1 MDFQKKLFAYV
12 LLVMSAFM
20 LWNAWQEEHA
30 PKADA
35 NVSANTQSPNQTVVN
50 AMDSDSASI
59 SVTADSMLPDI
70 PEQQKQ
76 VAVAKVT
83 PEENQ
88 ANLSNQQQKDQFI
101 TVKTGVLDLKINI
114 AGGDLVKSQLLD
126 YPVSLKEKNTP
137 FTLLDNKSDA
147 LYQAQSGLIASD
159 GKKLNPVYQSAQE
172 NYVLDDDHD
181 QKQLN
186 VDLNWTSPEGLEVT
200 KTYVFYPNSY
210 KIDVFYKIKNNS
222 SNTWLGHSYSQI
234 LRTGTPP
241 ESAGDSH
248 YTFFGAAVST
258 PDKHYDKLSFSS
270 MLKNPVSQ
278 NVTGGWVAMIQ
289 HYFVTAWVPNKDQT
303 VHFYSKA
310 NKANDLYT
318 IGSLSPSLS
327 IAPGQTLTTEQ
338 MVLYTGPAIAKNL
351 EAVAPNLRLTID
363 YGWLWFISNIIFWLM
378 QKIYVLIG
386 NWGWSIVLVT
396 VVIKAIF
403 YQLSAKSYKSM
414 AAMKRLQPKIA
425 ILKDR
430 FGSDKQQLSKATM
443 ELYRK
448 EKVNP
453 LGGCLPILVQIP
465 VFIALYWVI
474 VESVQLRQAPFIFWI
489 HDLSIKDPFY
499 ILPVIMGLTMFIQ
512 QKISPPPADPVQA
525 KVMLLLP
532 VVFTVF
538 FLQFPS
544 GLVLYWIVNNSISIT
559 QQWFMMRKYG
569 DQKKFR
575 EIEKEKKRKAKEK
588 KK

>member
-1 MDFQKKLFAYV
+1 MDFQKRLFAYV
-12 LLVMSAFM
+12 VLVMSAFM
-20 LWNAWQEEHA
+20 LWNAWQQEHA
-30 PKADA
+30 PKTSPVQSQAQ
-35 NVSANTQSPNQTVVN
+35 SNTQNIIN
-50 AMDSDSASI
+50 ATNSEQ
-59 SVTADSMLPDI
+59 TADNIVPDI
-70 PEQQKQ
+70 PKQQTQ
-76 VAVAKVT
+76 SAIANNNNNAHSASTAVD
-83 PEENQ
+83 
-88 ANLSNQQQKDQFI
+88 SQQQGKLI
-101 TVKTGVLDLKINI
+101 SVKTNVLDLEINT
-114 AGGDLVKSQLLD
+114 AGGDLVKSELLD
-126 YPVSLKEKNTP
+126 YPLSLKQKDTP
-137 FTLLDNKSDA
+137 FPFLDNQDNQI
-147 LYQAQSGLIASD
+147 YQAQSGLIASD
-159 GKKLNPVYQSAQE
+159 GKKLTPVYSSPQSS
-172 NYVLDDDHD
+172 YVLTNN
-181 QKQLN
+181 QKQL
-186 VDLNWTSPEGLEVT
+186 VVKLNWTSPNGLNIT
-200 KTYVFYPNSY
+200 KNYIFYPDSY
-210 KIDVFYKIKNNS
+210 KIDVNYQITNNS
-222 SNTWLGHSYSQI
+222 SQTWSGHSYSQ
-234 LRTGTPP
+234 LVRTGTPP

-248 YTFFGAAVST
+248 YTYFGAAIST
-258 PDKHYDKLSFSS
+258 PDEHYDKIKFSS
-270 MLKNPVSQ
+270 MLKEPVSQ

-289 HYFVTAWVPNKDQT
+289 HYFVSAWVPNKDSQE
-303 VHFYSKA
+303 HFYSKA
-310 NKANDLYT
+310 SKSSDLYT
-318 IGSLSPSLS
+318 IGSLSPNISV
-327 IAPGQTLTTEQ
+327 APGQTVNTSN
-338 MVLYTGPAIAKNL
+338 MVLYSGPAIAENL

-378 QKIYVLIG
+378 QKIYSFVG

-499 ILPVIMGLTMFIQ
+499 VLPVIMGITMFVQ
-512 QKISPPPADPVQA
+512 QKISPPPPDPVQA

-538 FLQFPS
+538 FLQFPA

-569 DQKKFR
+569 DMKNFR
-575 EIEKEKKRKAKEK
+575 KIEKEKKNKEK
-588 KK
+588 EKNKRK

>member
-1 MDFQKKLFAYV
+1 MDFQKRLFAYV

-20 LWNAWQEEHA
+20 LWNAWQQEHA
-30 PKADA
+30 PKTSPEQSQAQSNTQNIINATSSEQTADNIVPDIPKQQTQSAVA
-35 NVSANTQSPNQTVVN
+35 NNHNAHSANTAV
-50 AMDSDSASI
+50 DSQQQGKLI
-59 SVTADSMLPDI
+59 SV
-70 PEQQKQ
+70 
-76 VAVAKVT
+76 
-83 PEENQ
+83 
-88 ANLSNQQQKDQFI
+88 
-101 TVKTGVLDLKINI
+101 KTNVLDLEINT
-114 AGGDLVKSQLLD
+114 AGGDLVKSELLD
-126 YPVSLKEKNTP
+126 YPLSLKQKDTP
-137 FTLLDNKSDA
+137 FPFLDNQDNQI
-147 LYQAQSGLIASD
+147 YQAQSGLIASD
-159 GKKLNPVYQSAQE
+159 GKKLNPVYSSAQSS
-172 NYVLDDDHD
+172 YVLDNN
-181 QKQLN
+181 QKQLL
-186 VDLNWTSPEGLEVT
+186 VKLNWTSPNGLNIT
-200 KTYVFYPNSY
+200 KNYIFYPDSY
-210 KIDVFYKIKNNS
+210 KIDVNYQITNNS
-222 SNTWLGHSYSQI
+222 SQTWLGHSYSQ
-234 LRTGTPP
+234 LVRTGTPP

-248 YTFFGAAVST
+248 YTYFGAAIST
-258 PDKHYDKLSFSS
+258 PDEHYDKIKFSS
-270 MLKNPVSQ
+270 MLKEPVSQ

-289 HYFVTAWVPNKDQT
+289 HYFVSAWVPNKDSQE
-303 VHFYSKA
+303 HFYSKA
-310 NKANDLYT
+310 SKSSDLYT
-318 IGSLSPSLS
+318 IGSLSPNISV
-327 IAPGQTLTTEQ
+327 APGQTVNTSN
-338 MVLYTGPAIAKNL
+338 MVLYSGPAIAENL

-378 QKIYVLIG
+378 QKIYSFVG

-499 ILPVIMGLTMFIQ
+499 VLPVIMGITMFVQ
-512 QKISPPPADPVQA
+512 QKISPPPPDPVQA

-569 DQKKFR
+569 DMKNFR
-575 EIEKEKKRKAKEK
+575 KIEKEKKNKEK
-588 KK
+588 EKNKRK